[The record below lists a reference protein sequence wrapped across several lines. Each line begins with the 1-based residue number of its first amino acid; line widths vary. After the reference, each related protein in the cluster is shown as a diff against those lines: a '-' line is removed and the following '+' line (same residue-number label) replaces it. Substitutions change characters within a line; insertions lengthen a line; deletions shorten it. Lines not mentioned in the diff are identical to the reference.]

1 MPWVIACSPS
11 AASTP
16 TWPRARI
23 ICLPRH
29 AKACNRHQPDLA
41 GTKSLMSPSVVAVAA
56 SAQHT
61 FTKPEQLFVNL
72 LAGLG
77 IEGDA
82 HAGATVMHRYER
94 ARNPST
100 PNSAPL
106 HLSPSDTIA

>member
-29 AKACNRHQPDLA
+29 AKACNRHHPDLA
-41 GTKSLMSPSVVAVAA
+41 GTKSLMIPSVVAVAA

-61 FTKPEQLFVNL
+61 FTKRELHFVNL

-82 HAGATVMHRYER
+82 HAGATVMHSHYLTKT
-94 ARNPST
+94 PSKPT
-100 PNSAPL
+100 RTLLLLLLAEL
-106 HLSPSDTIA
+106 T